1 MRGCRLSSS
10 PVPAVDWSWG
20 CRGWSGAAGE
30 GGDGE
35 HRGHPT
41 GGGSCCCAAG
51 RHPGGPAG
59 ARLSTGHPLHS
70 ALSFFCLI
78 SFFSTGEMLY
88 LPPPPRAELM
98 CVGLSRGGW
107 SPAACRML
115 PAAGPR
121 QRGPSPA
128 RIRGVFLGASPWGAS
143 PGRSHAVTSTEG
155 SEGCGGGWAKTG
167 RRGLGVPQLCAGG
180 EGRDEARSTG
190 MCGAGGELRGGAG
203 TTAAGPLGARCGA
216 AYGPQAAPHPPLG
229 CCHPVPRLGWELKKL
244 FRRGGGSGA
253 TSASAGCCLVPS
265 WASPAGPPPA
275 SSPRPSDIWV
285 LAAAGGGEDLGLRQR
300 LAAGCWGQ
308 RWEKGFPPHRDPPAG
323 SVTAPGDAPKAL
335 ERRLG
340 ALGETQ
346 ELAACVCVCAHTCER
361 AARGPTGT
369 SPRPPPAFLGAAVP
383 ASEGG
388 AQPKPL
394 GEPPPPP
401 TKVPCLGNLKPV
413 SSKIFY

>member
-1 MRGCRLSSS
+1 MRG
-10 PVPAVDWSWG
+10 AVW
-20 CRGWSGAAGE
+20 
-30 GGDGE
+30 
-35 HRGHPT
+35 
-41 GGGSCCCAAG
+41 
-51 RHPGGPAG
+51 
-59 ARLSTGHPLHS
+59 
-70 ALSFFCLI
+70 
-78 SFFSTGEMLY
+78 
-88 LPPPPRAELM
+88 
-98 CVGLSRGGW
+98 GGW

-128 RIRGVFLGASPWGAS
+128 HIRGVSLGASPRGAS
-143 PGRSHAVTSTEG
+143 PGRPRAVTSTKG

-167 RRGLGVPQLCAGG
+167 RRGLGVPQLCTGG

-285 LAAAGGGEDLGLRQR
+285 LAAAGGGGRRPGASAEAGGRVLG
-300 LAAGCWGQ
+300 A
-308 RWEKGFPPHRDPPAG
+308 
-323 SVTAPGDAPKAL
+323 
-335 ERRLG
+335 
-340 ALGETQ
+340 ALGEG
-346 ELAACVCVCAHTCER
+346 LPPAP
-361 AARGPTGT
+361 GPPRRVGH
-369 SPRPPPAFLGAAVP
+369 SPRGRTESTGEAA
-383 ASEGG
+383 GG
-388 AQPKPL
+388 T
-394 GEPPPPP
+394 G
-401 TKVPCLGNLKPV
+401 
-413 SSKIFY
+413 